1 VLTLALLGF
10 LIFLAVSALTAAETR
25 EVPRVEGRQL
35 VEARAIL
42 EQAGFEVEET
52 RVRSEA
58 PFDQV
63 LDQDPDP
70 REEAEEGSAV
80 LLEVSGGP
88 GTVLVPSVQNL
99 PQAQAIEELED
110 RGLRA
115 TVDRRP
121 SESVRE
127 GLALRTVPS
136 AGEEV
141 ERGERV
147 QLFISS
153 GPEEVAVPE
162 VIGLS
167 SDSAEGQISD
177 AGLVPA
183 VQEQESE
190 EPEGEVIAQDPSAGT
205 ELERGSTVTIT
216 VSTGIEEVVVPN
228 VVGLGGGDAAR
239 QLRADGL
246 VPVQRET
253 EVTDPAQDGKVIDQR
268 PGAGVEVEQG
278 REVVIVVGALVE
290 EEQLAPVE
298 PPPEI
303 EP

>member
-1 VLTLALLGF
+1 
-10 LIFLAVSALTAAETR
+10 
-25 EVPRVEGRQL
+25 
-35 VEARAIL
+35 
-42 EQAGFEVEET
+42 
-52 RVRSEA
+52 
-58 PFDQV
+58 
-63 LDQDPDP
+63 
-70 REEAEEGSAV
+70 
-80 LLEVSGGP
+80 
-88 GTVLVPSVQNL
+88 VLVPSVQNL

-121 SESVRE
+121 SETVRA
-127 GLALRTVPS
+127 GLAVRTVPA

-167 SDSAEGQISD
+167 RDSAEAQISD

-183 VQEQESE
+183 VREQESE
-190 EPEGEVIAQDPSAGT
+190 EPEGEVISQDPAAGT
-205 ELERGSTVTIT
+205 ELQRGSTVTIT

-228 VVGLGGGDAAR
+228 VVGLGGGDAER

-246 VPVQRET
+246 VPVRRES
-253 EVTDPAQDGKVIDQR
+253 EVADPAQDGKVIDQR

-290 EEQLAPVE
+290 EEELAPVE
-298 PPPEI
+298 PPAEI